1 MISAYTR
8 ALDSAPR
15 CRTALPA
22 RVHVS
27 PSASHRVRF
36 LRRASVRHASVLS
49 FRPPCVFPDLLH
61 APIRYPAV
69 AMPLPRAFRVR
80 EKRAKCVHSG
90 RRRSISHVF
99 LVSKRWDLDGSTP
112 ATRGVSEV
120 KYTKGGNGRAP
131 LLKEGPS
138 VLPRGGDGKT
148 HERWEWHDR
157 RGCLNDASGVQRMCH
172 GAGEGE
178 GEVRTVPPPT
188 VKGEGNVRH
197 KHPNTARGTLARWP
211 DGCAANT
218 TRQIVPRMACGG
230 CFLACFP
237 LIKRGREREGIVE
250 SEREHLGE
258 WKNEHYQQVRIYRL
272 NVGDGSRKENARRS
286 IRRRACLKG
295 EQWGQTGRVR
305 GRRTGCVRG

>member
-172 GAGEGE
+172 GAGEG
-178 GEVRTVPPPT
+178 
-188 VKGEGNVRH
+188 
-197 KHPNTARGTLARWP
+197 
-211 DGCAANT
+211 
-218 TRQIVPRMACGG
+218 
-230 CFLACFP
+230 
-237 LIKRGREREGIVE
+237 
-250 SEREHLGE
+250 
-258 WKNEHYQQVRIYRL
+258 
-272 NVGDGSRKENARRS
+272 
-286 IRRRACLKG
+286 
-295 EQWGQTGRVR
+295 
-305 GRRTGCVRG
+305 